1 MKIRT
6 LLMLGVAAAFVSITT
21 GAQAQQDSS
30 LLPAKGLPGK
40 SPVVVRV
47 DLEKLQVEKLTATLN
62 SIAKIFPKEEIK
74 ANEGIA
80 LMRDDIFPAIGDI
93 RGILQQA
100 GVEQIVFLGEMSG
113 QEEEDFD
120 DDDDDDAD
128 DEDEDE
134 DDDNKGILLFKVGP
148 DATPEGVQAAL
159 LKSFDR
165 GAKAA
170 QAVAKMEEKA
180 GNKDDADETLEE
192 IQEAKEEIKK
202 TQWVQ
207 WEKGWLLAVGP
218 EQNELKTAEPNKK
231 GLADLQAA
239 LKRSGASPI
248 SIAYHITDE
257 DRAKIAAGAQGNPMF
272 GQMAG
277 AAANMKWFASWM
289 DFGAEPQFNLAMV
302 FGTQQDAAQFK
313 TQMNQMLNFLQMMMT
328 MNQGQNQKAGQVAM
342 VLVADL
348 LPAQEGQELLVTLTK
363 STFEKM
369 YELSKI
375 MEEMNQAG
383 PGGPGGPGGGA
394 QPGPGEDF

>member
-1 MKIRT
+1 MMKIRM

-21 GAQAQQDSS
+21 VAQAQQDSS

-40 SPVVVRV
+40 YPLVVRV
-47 DLEKLQVEKLTATLN
+47 DLEKFQIEKLTATLN
-62 SIAKIFPKEEIK
+62 SIAKIFPEEETK
-74 ANEGIA
+74 AHEGIA
-80 LMRDDIFPAIGDI
+80 LIRDDILPAIGDI

-100 GVEQIVFLGEMSG
+100 GVEQIVFLSEMPG
-113 QEEEDFD
+113 QEEEDFGD
-120 DDDDDDAD
+120 D
-128 DEDEDE
+128 DEDDDEGDDE

-148 DATPEGVQAAL
+148 DATREGVQAVL
-159 LKSFDR
+159 PKSLDR
-165 GAKAA
+165 YVKAVL
-170 QAVAKMEEKA
+170 AVAKMEEKA
-180 GNKDDADETLEE
+180 GNKDDADETFGKIE
-192 IQEAKEEIKK
+192 EAKEEIKK

-207 WEKGWLLAVGP
+207 WEKDWLMAVGP
-218 EQNELKTAEPNKK
+218 DQTELKTAEPNKK

-239 LKRSGASPI
+239 LKRSGVSPI

-277 AAANMKWFASWM
+277 AAANMKWLASWM
-289 DFGAEPQFNLAMV
+289 DFGAEPQFNLAMM

-342 VLVADL
+342 ALVADL

-369 YELSKI
+369 YEMSKV
-375 MEEMNQAG
+375 MQEMNQ
-383 PGGPGGPGGGA
+383 GGPGGGA